1 MPVYAVWESYF
12 PPEAAQAGRAI
23 TEAIWRDDMP
33 RFDGY
38 VAHELIEDL
47 DDPGHLLVVGQWTT
61 RQRADDVVREYANH
75 PNARRAN
82 ALVLRPRRRF
92 VGRAVSGGA

>member
-47 DDPGHLLVVGQWTT
+47 DDPGHLLSARTT
-61 RQRADDVVREYANH
+61 SCVSTQTTPTRDAQTRSSCARADASS
-75 PNARRAN
+75 
-82 ALVLRPRRRF
+82 
-92 VGRAVSGGA
+92 VGP